1 MEKVEPFVRP
11 IGVLVDYKRT
21 SSLWH
26 FTELRLDEKNDNMVP
41 SDVGQLTGNRVM
53 VIDQKLDEL
62 DKPLSGG
69 R

>member
-1 MEKVEPFVRP
+1 MEPFVRP

-21 SSLWH
+21 FSLWH